1 MEIMERLTEA
11 LAYIEENL
19 MNEINYTEVA
29 KRAYCSSD
37 GFKRVFSII
46 AGISPAEYVRRRRMT
61 LAALELKDSN
71 CKIIDIALKYGY
83 ESPGSFT
90 RAFSSIHGLT
100 PSDVRKSK
108 VSLTAFPRL
117 FFKIHIKGANEM
129 NYRIEKMEKF
139 NVFGREGLISNQ
151 NGTDT
156 FAHPGVMWQKF
167 NEDGGYE
174 KILKSTGYEQTPGL
188 TDMCRIHAVYNYKKT
203 TGESWP
209 YMICT
214 FQGENSLIENFDV
227 VEIPASTWAIFPSEY
242 GFEWG
247 NIGQILSGLHTR
259 INSEWLPMTKY
270 KKTSDLEF
278 EIYGGTAEK
287 GYIEIWIPIKLA

>member
-71 CKIIDIALKYGY
+71 CKISDIALKYGY

-108 VSLTAFPRL
+108 VSLTVFPRL

-129 NYRIEKMEKF
+129 NYRIEKWRNLMSLVERVLSQIKM
-139 NVFGREGLISNQ
+139 VPILLLIPESCGKN
-151 NGTDT
+151 
-156 FAHPGVMWQKF
+156 
-167 NEDGGYE
+167 
-174 KILKSTGYEQTPGL
+174 STKTV
-188 TDMCRIHAVYNYKKT
+188 DMKK
-203 TGESWP
+203 
-209 YMICT
+209 Y
-214 FQGENSLIENFDV
+214 
-227 VEIPASTWAIFPSEY
+227 
-242 GFEWG
+242 
-247 NIGQILSGLHTR
+247 
-259 INSEWLPMTKY
+259 
-270 KKTSDLEF
+270 
-278 EIYGGTAEK
+278 
-287 GYIEIWIPIKLA
+287 